1 MRKRNRRVAAL
12 WAVVLSISILFSFD
26 TPNDRYFEIIKNL
39 DIFAS
44 LFKEVNAFY
53 VDEVNPNEMM
63 KVGIDAML
71 ESLDPY
77 TNYIPEDAIEE
88 YRTMATGQYAG
99 IGALVGHRDGEN
111 IVIMPHEG
119 YPAYRAGI
127 KIGDRIT
134 EVNGYNVEGKTSDE
148 VSILLKGQTGTE
160 INLTIKRYGVDEPM
174 NFTLSREKIQIDN
187 VTFSGM
193 VSENVGMVRLT
204 DFTMGASREVK
215 QAIEDLKN
223 QGADKVILDLRS
235 NPGGLLNEAIN
246 ICNLFVDRGSEVV
259 STRGKVTDWNKTYR
273 TLNNGYDTD
282 IPVAVLINSSSASAS
297 EIVAGVLQDYDRGIL
312 IGQKSFGKGLVQAT
326 RPLTYNSQLKVTTAK
341 YYIPSGRCIQALDY
355 THRRPDG
362 SVGKIADSLKT
373 EFQTQNGRLVF
384 DGGGVDPDVLTTS
397 NTLAAVTQGLLRKNL
412 IFDYATRYYYR
423 HEDIAPAVNFQLSEA
438 DFKDFIQ
445 WVSDKSFDHRTR
457 TERELEE
464 LILTAQREGY
474 YDAIQGQLGTLQNR
488 LSHDKDEDL
497 MKYKDEIRAKLEE
510 EIAARYYLETG
521 RVEAS
526 FKHDEDVQ
534 TAIRLLNQPEQMAE
548 LLASNK

>member
-63 KVGIDAML
+63 KIGIDAML

-223 QGADKVILDLRS
+223 QGADKVILDLRN